1 MKPCRRPRSERSDTH
16 SISEDRHK
24 PDAPRRKARPPVDI
38 GWREWAS
45 LPGLGVERIE
55 GKIDTGAKTSAIHA
69 YRIREV
75 IFDGAPHAE
84 FYLHPERRRR
94 KPEIFCRVPIADRRL
109 IKSSNGE
116 AQERIII
123 VTPLRIGKREWLIEL
138 SLANRD
144 AMGFRFLIG
153 RDALR
158 RGFVI
163 HPGQSFLLGD

>member
-1 MKPCRRPRSERSDTH
+1 M
-16 SISEDRHK
+16 
-24 PDAPRRKARPPVDI
+24 
-38 GWREWAS
+38 
-45 LPGLGVERIE
+45 ERIE

-75 IFDGAPHAE
+75 LFHGAPHVE

-94 KPEIFCRVPIADRRL
+94 KPEVFCRAPIADRRV

-123 VTPLRIGKREWLIEL
+123 TTTLRLGARVGLIEL